1 MLKIAVVR
9 ARIAVCNRMS
19 LVSCELTVTCA
30 KMSRGSNSMLL
41 CALQLINSRAAM
53 LGFALAII
61 GYQTTGKNV
70 W

>member
-1 MLKIAVVR
+1 
-9 ARIAVCNRMS
+9 MS
-19 LVSCELTVTCA
+19 LGSCELTVACA
-30 KMSRGSNSMLL
+30 RVLPGNINTLL

-53 LGFALAII
+53 LGFALAVI

>member
-1 MLKIAVVR
+1 MLKIAVQIC
-9 ARIAVCNRMS
+9 IAVCG
-19 LVSCELTVTCA
+19 SCGLTAGVLSTP
-30 KMSRGSNSMLL
+30 L

-53 LGFALAII
+53 LGFAFAII